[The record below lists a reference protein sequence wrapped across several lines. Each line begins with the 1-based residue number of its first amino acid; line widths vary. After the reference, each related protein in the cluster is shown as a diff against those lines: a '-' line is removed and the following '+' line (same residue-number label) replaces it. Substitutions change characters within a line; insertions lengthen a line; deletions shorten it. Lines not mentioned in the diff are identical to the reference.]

1 MIHIKYKLGA
11 SKIHGTGLFADQD
24 ITSGQLIYTPNTLL
38 DVDITQKEFDS
49 LSYSEKT
56 EVKYYGYIH
65 KKTGNWHVAFDAI
78 RMLNHHNELANV
90 IQDNTMVMVAKRNIL
105 SGEELLQNYLD
116 FDNPEELSNRFNLP
130 STSQQLVH
138 HHFIYQ
144 AKVDRNDLGPDAE
157 VLLRKFLYDLVI
169 EIDMEVLI
177 DPVLKFSKNDA
188 WTGLIGIV
196 TSHISFHYWTKEK
209 YLQLDIYS
217 CKSFN
222 VQKTKVFL
230 DTFWKSYE
238 QKIIF
243 INRESGNDFLV
254 EKIL

>member
-1 MIHIKYKLGA
+1 M
-11 SKIHGTGLFADQD
+11 
-24 ITSGQLIYTPNTLL
+24 
-38 DVDITQKEFDS
+38 
-49 LSYSEKT
+49 
-56 EVKYYGYIH
+56 
-65 KKTGNWHVAFDAI
+65 KK
-78 RMLNHHNELANV
+78 
-90 IQDNTMVMVAKRNIL
+90 
-105 SGEELLQNYLD
+105 
-116 FDNPEELSNRFNLP
+116 
-130 STSQQLVH
+130 LVH

-144 AKVDRNDLGPDAE
+144 AAVNRVDLGSDAE
-157 VLLRKFLYDLVI
+157 VLLRKFLYDIVT

-217 CKSFN
+217 CKNFD

-230 DTFWKSYE
+230 DTFWESSE

-243 INRESGNDFLV
+243 LNRESGKDFLV